1 MDTNKKINRKAL
13 DMVIS
18 GTRDERVYLCERD
31 FSLFMCYYFLQ
42 YLKYPFAPFHFDFF
56 DDIRALD
63 SGKYRE
69 VAWIAFRESA
79 KTSFA
84 KIWLAWIICYKKKA
98 YINVDSF
105 DKENAERILFD
116 LVLEMQTNPFLKQ
129 DFGNLYNTKRDPNE
143 VSQKR
148 INNFVTNNG
157 VRVEAHST
165 QESVRGRLHG
175 SQRPDCLLLDDFETN
190 KTKDSIAYTE
200 QVLEHIDEFK
210 SGLDSNA
217 IVLYLGNYITE
228 YGSVQSLMDRAKTDD
243 RLKVRMVPV
252 IEGVTSTW
260 PSKYAMTDEEALL
273 RNEGKV
279 DGDSKVV
286 SLEDKRRQL
295 GSQVFMV
302 EMMNEPIDDSV
313 AEFKKEW
320 YKPIEEDK
328 VEAMDTLA
336 WGTIDPAFSKK
347 TSADY
352 TGFVINRVSGENKWY
367 IRAWGEK
374 INPRELISKM
384 FELYDK
390 YKLEAWG
397 VEEGSYLL
405 SIKPFL
411 DEEMARRN
419 RFLKIVPIKTGE
431 SKKEDRIRGLIP
443 RYEAGSI
450 YHINGACQMLEDQL
464 RVFPRGKNDDVPDSL
479 AMQLTL
485 ARKPNDG
492 YGAPKVHI
500 SKMRSYGTNMG
511 KFGRQSGGML

>member
-1 MDTNKKINRKAL
+1 MGINRKAM
-13 DMVIS
+13 DMVMNGS
-18 GTRDERVYLCERD
+18 RDERVYLCGKD

-42 YLKYPFAPFHFDFF
+42 YIKYPFAPFHYEFF
-56 DDIRALD
+56 DDVMALD

-84 KIWLAWIICYKKKA
+84 KIWLAWIICYKKKG

-116 LVLEMQTNPFLKQ
+116 LVLEMQTNSLIKQ

-175 SQRPDCLLLDDFETN
+175 AQRPDCLLLDDFETN
-190 KTKDSIAYTE
+190 KTKDSVAYTE
-200 QVLEHIDEFK
+200 QVMEHIDEFK
-210 SGLDSNA
+210 SGLDGNA

-228 YGSVQSLMDRAKTDD
+228 YGSIQSLIDRTKVDD
-243 RLKVRMVPV
+243 RLLVRMVPV
-252 IEGVTSTW
+252 IDGDTPTW
-260 PSKYAMTDEEALL
+260 PSKYSMTTEDANKRNEALG
-273 RNEGKV
+273 EGA
-279 DGDSKVV
+279 DKVV
-286 SLEDKRRQL
+286 SLEDKRKQL

-302 EMMNEPIDDSV
+302 EMMNQPIDDTV
-313 AEFKKEW
+313 AEFKKQW
-320 YKPIEEDK
+320 YKPIAIDAVKEL
-328 VEAMDTLA
+328 DTLN
-336 WGTIDPAFSKK
+336 WGTIDPAFSEK

-352 TGFVINRVSGENKWY
+352 TAIVINSVTAENKWNIKAY
-367 IRAWGEK
+367 GYK

-384 FELYDK
+384 FDMYDSE
-390 YKLEAWG
+390 KLEAWG

-419 RFLKIVPIKTGE
+419 RFMKIIPIKT
-431 SKKEDRIRGLIP
+431 SSTKKEERIRGLIP
-443 RYEAGSI
+443 RYEAGNI
-450 YHINGACQMLEDQL
+450 YHIGGYCDLLEDQL
-464 RVFPRGKNDDVPDSL
+464 RVFPRGKNDDLPDAL
-479 AMQLTL
+479 AMQLDI
-485 ARKPNDG
+485 ARKPYDG
-492 YGAPKVHI
+492 YGAPRVHYA
-500 SKMRSYGTNMG
+500 KPKQYGRSPI
-511 KFGRQSGGML
+511 KFAK